1 MDSFTTCCAKSPGV
15 NMRAVILG
23 NSGSGKTWLAV
34 QLAKKFGSPIVHL
47 DDIFWQP
54 GGFNE
59 KRDPAEAACLVNAA
73 KSQSDWIA
81 EGVYGNLAQQFLP
94 FASTLVWLEIP
105 WHVCRMRLEL
115 RGSEGKAHMGRE
127 QSEAGLRELVDWAER
142 YSSRQG
148 SCSHTAHL
156 ALFESFQ
163 GKRHRLSSESDVLAF
178 LDAA

>member
-1 MDSFTTCCAKSPGV
+1 
-15 NMRAVILG
+15 MRAVILG

-34 QLAKKFGSPIVHL
+34 RLAKKFGSPVVHL

-59 KRDPAEAACLVNAA
+59 KRDPAQVACLVNAV
-73 KSQSDWIA
+73 KSQTDWIA

-94 FASTLVWLEIP
+94 LASTLVWLEIP
-105 WHVCRMRLEL
+105 WQICRMRLEL
-115 RGSEGKAHMGRE
+115 RSSEGKTHMGRE
-127 QSEAGLRELVDWAER
+127 QSEAGLHELVEWAER

-148 SCSHTAHL
+148 SCGHAAHL